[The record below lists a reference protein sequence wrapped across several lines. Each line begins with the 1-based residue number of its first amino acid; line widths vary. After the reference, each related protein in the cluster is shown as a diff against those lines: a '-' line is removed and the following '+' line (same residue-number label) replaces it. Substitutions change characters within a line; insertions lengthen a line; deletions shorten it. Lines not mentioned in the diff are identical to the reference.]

1 MGQMASLATIFEK
14 IRARLGHHYGD
25 DLLRYSRAKYFFV
38 LNASLAVI
46 LALFLAVF
54 LIPGDRLIGATTRA
68 VFAPLVLAEMA
79 LMIFANWQL
88 MAGRFRLAETVV
100 TIANLSAALG
110 AVFLTGGAPGSV
122 ALPALLIPACTSFL
136 LSGARLGLQVSL
148 FVAVAVGVQIVASTS
163 FGLVLPDY
171 TSPISHGANV
181 LLVNVPVFSGLIATL
196 WLYEVFTRK
205 LKTQLEL
212 ERQKLAEL
220 ALTDELTGLGNSRKF
235 NLGLDSELERA
246 RVKGGEM
253 AVLYLDL
260 DDFKQVNDHFGH
272 DAGDAVLRAI
282 AARIRGTVRGQ
293 DVAARIGGDEFAVL
307 MPPPVSP
314 GVIDAIC
321 EALRR
326 ALAEPVRYEGHS
338 HRVGVS
344 IGARKFGTQA
354 TSVAYL
360 IKSVDEAMYADK
372 QLKHERKASKLPVAS
387 EDERAIGHLR
397 HELLRSA

>member
-1 MGQMASLATIFEK
+1 MSHGASLAAVFER

-136 LSGARLGLQVSL
+136 LSGAALGLRVSI
-148 FVAVAVGVQIVASTS
+148 FVAVTVGVQIVASTW

-171 TSPISHGANV
+171 TSPIGPGANV

-212 ERQKLAEL
+212 ERQKLAEM

-235 NLGLDSELERA
+235 HLRLDRELEKVR
-246 RVKGGEM
+246 RKGGEM

-260 DDFKQVNDHFGH
+260 DDFKQVNDRFGH

-282 AARIRGTVRGQ
+282 AARIRGTIRGQ

-307 MPPPVSP
+307 MPSPVSP
-314 GVIDAIC
+314 GVIDAVC
-321 EALRR
+321 DALRR
-326 ALAEPVRYEGHS
+326 SLAEPVRYEGHS

-344 IGARKFGTQA
+344 IGARNFGTQT
-354 TSVAYL
+354 TSVADL

-372 QLKHERKASKLPVAS
+372 QLKQERRVDAGPVAGI
-387 EDERAIGHLR
+387 DAGAVAPARRAH
-397 HELLRSA
+397 LRSA